1 MYVANSFLAGEYQN
15 KCFSKVHFLLQEYFE
30 HIEKERSKDFE
41 ILARKYRAIG
51 PLLTKMEGLVVH
63 TNSGRSAKLSQY
75 YAHWERKV
83 YDALAKLILNNL
95 KRFEKALRTERP
107 LFQVETLLA
116 APDVVLH
123 PQANEVYKLTLQSVR
138 DCVEG

>member
-1 MYVANSFLAGEYQN
+1 MYLA
-15 KCFSKVHFLLQEYFE
+15 KCLLFLLQEYFE
-30 HIEKERSKDFE
+30 HVERERGKDFE

-63 TNSGRSAKLSQY
+63 TNSGRSSKLSAY
-75 YAHWERKV
+75 YSYWEKKV
-83 YDALAKLILNNL
+83 YDALTKLIMSNL
-95 KRFEKALRTERP
+95 RRFEVALRTSKP

>member
-1 MYVANSFLAGEYQN
+1 
-15 KCFSKVHFLLQEYFE
+15 
-30 HIEKERSKDFE
+30 
-41 ILARKYRAIG
+41 
-51 PLLTKMEGLVVH
+51 MEGLVVH

-75 YAHWERKV
+75 YAHWEKKV
-83 YDALAKLILNNL
+83 YDALSKLILNNL

-123 PQANEVYKLTLQSVR
+123 PQANEVYKLTLQCVR

>member
-1 MYVANSFLAGEYQN
+1 M
-15 KCFSKVHFLLQEYFE
+15 
-30 HIEKERSKDFE
+30 ERERGKDFE

-63 TNSGRSAKLSQY
+63 TDSGRSPKLSAY
-75 YAHWERKV
+75 YSYWEKKV
-83 YDALAKLILNNL
+83 YDALTKLIMSNL
-95 KRFEKALRTERP
+95 RRFEVALRTSKP

-123 PQANEVYKLTLQSVR
+123 PQVNEVYKLTLQSVR